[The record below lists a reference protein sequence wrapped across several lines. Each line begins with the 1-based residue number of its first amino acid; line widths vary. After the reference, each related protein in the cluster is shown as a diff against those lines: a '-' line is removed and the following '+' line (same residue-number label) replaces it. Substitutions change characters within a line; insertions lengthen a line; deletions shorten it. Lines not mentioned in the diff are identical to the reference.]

1 MLAPDCLPQEL
12 ETKLYNFDH
21 SGLAVLSFGLA
32 EITVGAFWYCRK
44 RGPQVNPKR
53 KLVVG

>member
-53 KLVVG
+53 KLVGE